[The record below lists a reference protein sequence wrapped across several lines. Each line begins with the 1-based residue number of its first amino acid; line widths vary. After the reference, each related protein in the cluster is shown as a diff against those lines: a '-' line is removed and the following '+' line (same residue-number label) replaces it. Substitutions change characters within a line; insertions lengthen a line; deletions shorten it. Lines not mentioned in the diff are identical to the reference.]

1 METKVNT
8 GMFDRVV
15 RAIDSLAPGLRFFAF
30 PSGTRV
36 IIALHLITTTGLWQG
51 EALNGVGEWLSFD
64 RQLGLGKIRA
74 AGFVEERDA
83 VGEWWAAGMIL

>member
-15 RAIDSLAPGLRFFAF
+15 RAIDSLAPGLKFFPF

-36 IIALHLITTTGLWQG
+36 IIALHLITTTHTHHPHRAVAGRGAEWG
-51 EALNGVGEWLSFD
+51 GGV
-64 RQLGLGKIRA
+64 
-74 AGFVEERDA
+74 V
-83 VGEWWAAGMIL
+83 VV